1 MDLIK
6 DADALLLFL
15 DEQLVANKVALG
27 KGCQR
32 GPLLQHELEH
42 LEDGGFALAD
52 EAESPAKGDC
62 GQSPPVAAEA
72 LLMPTR

>member
-1 MDLIK
+1 
-6 DADALLLFL
+6 
-15 DEQLVANKVALG
+15 
-27 KGCQR
+27 
-32 GPLLQHELEH
+32 